1 MNYDWISGYEITLF
15 IYVGNPI
22 VVHESLTISYNQPAT
37 IGFPAMKYRAKE
49 KTGKHFLFSVL
60 KITLF
65 YKITMSIF
73 FFFSKTRIE
82 YLLLYICILRL
93 NGDLFGF
100 SEMEK
105 KIVAR
110 LIFLSSFKVICFD
123 LLV

>member
-49 KTGKHFLFSVL
+49 KTGKNFLFYVL

-73 FFFSKTRIE
+73 FVSKTRIE

-93 NGDLFGF
+93 NGDLFSF

-110 LIFLSSFKVICFD
+110 LVFLFSFKVICFD